1 MGYIAF
7 RKIFLFLN
15 VYLDYYMVS
24 GNYCLSLKRVCETVF
39 SCYLRDNSEGFS
51 PPPKDV

>member
-7 RKIFLFLN
+7 REIFLFLN

-24 GNYCLSLKRVCETVF
+24 GNYCLSLKRVRETVF
-39 SCYLRDNSEGFS
+39 MLPARQFRGLLAS
-51 PPPKDV
+51 P